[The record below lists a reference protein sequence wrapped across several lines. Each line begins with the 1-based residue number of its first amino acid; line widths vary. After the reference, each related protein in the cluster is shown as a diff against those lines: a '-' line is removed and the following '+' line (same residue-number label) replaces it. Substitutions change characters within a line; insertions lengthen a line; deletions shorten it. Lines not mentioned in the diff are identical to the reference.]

1 MKIAVAFPGVH
12 RKGGVERV
20 AFECARYLSD
30 RNHDVTVL
38 ADEWERDE
46 TRPIRY
52 RHVSA
57 AAWPHFRRPTAFFRN
72 ATKTLLE
79 LSGSFDAL
87 ATYGCVCPTGGVY
100 WVQSVHAAWMEHS
113 RRLRPSL
120 SMIRWKQRLNPI
132 HACLLRLEQ
141 KHLGERRYKKLIAL
155 TDDVRDDLT
164 RYYGVP
170 AEDVIVLPNGFA
182 ASEFN
187 LEQRGQLRAEMRR
200 RLGYGPT
207 DHIVIFVANE
217 LERKGFG
224 PLLRA
229 IERTGDA
236 RLKLLAVGRLNANA
250 YSAEIGKLG
259 LADRVQ
265 FSGPTAGVMSYYA
278 AADAF
283 ALPTQYEAWGMVIV
297 EAMACGLPVI
307 ASRLAG
313 AAVAVK
319 EPANGYLLNDPGDVE
334 EITGKLRKLLAG
346 EFDGAERIS
355 QSVQAY
361 SWANV
366 LAKYEEVLLGT
377 GNFACT

>member
-1 MKIAVAFPGVH
+1 M
-12 RKGGVERV
+12 R
-20 AFECARYLSD
+20 RYLSD
-30 RNHDVTVL
+30 RNHQVTVL
-38 ADEWERDE
+38 ADEWEHDQ
-46 TRPIRY
+46 TRPIHY

-57 AAWPHFRRPTAFFRN
+57 AAWPRIRPPAAFFRN

-113 RRLRPSL
+113 RRLRPPM

-132 HACLLRLEQ
+132 HSSILRLEQ

-155 TDDVRDDLT
+155 TDEVRDDLK

-182 ASEFN
+182 ATEFN
-187 LEQRGQLRAEMRR
+187 LDKRGQLRAEMRH

-207 DHIVIFVANE
+207 DRVVIFVANE
-217 LERKGFG
+217 LEAKGFG

-229 IERTGDA
+229 IERSGDA

-259 LADRVQ
+259 LADRVR
-265 FSGPTAGVMSYYA
+265 FSGPTADVTSYYA
-278 AADAF
+278 AADV
-283 ALPTQYEAWGMVIV
+283 LRCRRNTKRGAW
-297 EAMACGLPVI
+297 
-307 ASRLAG
+307 
-313 AAVAVK
+313 
-319 EPANGYLLNDPGDVE
+319 
-334 EITGKLRKLLAG
+334 
-346 EFDGAERIS
+346 
-355 QSVQAY
+355 
-361 SWANV
+361 
-366 LAKYEEVLLGT
+366 
-377 GNFACT
+377 